1 MANTSA
7 HICSLHQ
14 FLTVSSF
21 TMLKGTQKVWQ
32 ILMQI
37 LGGEI
42 FRTSTLLE
50 ATLAFADG
58 IQYFWM
64 APVLAAWSAGV
75 QYTSAYH
82 IISFSSAACNKM
94 VQHANF
100 ERGVACVQR
109 MYKSYLTAC
118 KYSACNP
125 SYSETKVCI
134 DASWEI
140 TKSIH
145 YKTVAIS
152 TISWRSL
159 ISYFK

>member
-1 MANTSA
+1 MANKYA
-7 HICSLHQ
+7 HICSRYH
-14 FLTVSSF
+14 FFTVLSF

-50 ATLAFADG
+50 ATFAFADG

-82 IISFSSAACNKM
+82 IISFSSAACNDM
-94 VQHANF
+94 VQLTRKLCMGSCMCAAHVQILLKPPAN
-100 ERGVACVQR
+100 
-109 MYKSYLTAC
+109 
-118 KYSACNP
+118 
-125 SYSETKVCI
+125 I
-134 DASWEI
+134 
-140 TKSIH
+140 
-145 YKTVAIS
+145 
-152 TISWRSL
+152 
-159 ISYFK
+159 